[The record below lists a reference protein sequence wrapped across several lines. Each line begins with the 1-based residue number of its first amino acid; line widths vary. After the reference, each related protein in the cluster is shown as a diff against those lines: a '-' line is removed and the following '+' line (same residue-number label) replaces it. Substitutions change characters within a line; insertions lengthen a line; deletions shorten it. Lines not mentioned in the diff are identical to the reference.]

1 MPTLGEI
8 VEAVEGAFEG
18 DRTVEIGGVRALAEA
33 GPGELSFL
41 ANPRYLPM
49 LETTAAAAI
58 LVGPGVEGDS
68 ARLIR
73 VRDPYFAL
81 AAVLQRW
88 FAAVPGPKGISPD
101 ARIASTAK
109 IGSGVSIGAFA
120 VVGENA
126 DIGDNVIIHENVV
139 IGAGVSIGAETVLY
153 ANTTVYHGCRI
164 GRRCIIHSGVVIGA
178 DGYGFATHDGRHH
191 KLPQIGIVR
200 IEDDVEIGANT
211 TVDRAALGETVIGE
225 GTKIDDLVMIAHN
238 VKIGR
243 HCLIVAQSGI
253 AGSTE
258 IGDGSVL
265 GGQAGVSGH
274 LRLGPGVRVG
284 AQAAVMKDW
293 PGAVTLSGSPARPLR
308 HFLRSQA
315 LVERLPE
322 LLERISRLEKDK

>member
-1 MPTLGEI
+1 MPTVGEI
-8 VEAVEGAFEG
+8 VEAVGGTFEG
-18 DRTVEIGGVRALAEA
+18 DRSVVIRGVRALADA
-33 GPGELSFL
+33 GPGDLSFL
-41 ANPRYLPM
+41 SNPRYVQQ
-49 LETTAAAAI
+49 LEATEAAAVLAD
-58 LVGPGVEGDS
+58 PDTEGDP

-81 AAVLQRW
+81 ATVLQKW
-88 FAAVPGPKGISPD
+88 FSVVPGPEGISPD

-109 IGSGVSIGAFA
+109 IGSGVSVGAFA

-126 DIGDNVIIHENVV
+126 EIGDGVVIHENAV
-139 IGAGVSIGAETVLY
+139 IGAGASIGAGTVLY
-153 ANTTVYHGCRI
+153 ANTTVYHGSRI

-200 IEDDVEIGANT
+200 IEDDVEIGANS

-238 VKIGR
+238 VKIGK

-293 PGAVTLSGSPARPLR
+293 PGPVTLSGSPARPLR
-308 HFLRSQA
+308 QALRSQA
-315 LVERLPE
+315 LMERLPE
-322 LLERISRLEKDK
+322 ILERISRLEKDK